1 MEQTPFRPDPHD
13 FATNPQSR
21 CPSVL
26 ILDIS
31 ASMKGES
38 IKQLQE
44 GVAVYRDSLF
54 SDGLARKRV
63 EVAIVTFGGAVEVV
77 QSFTTAENF
86 TAPALA
92 SRGDTPMG
100 EAVVTALKLLAD
112 RKVEYNNAGIQYY
125 RPWVFLLTDGGP
137 TDANSHH
144 WSEAKDLIKKG
155 EDGKK
160 FSFFCAG
167 VEGAD
172 MERLTELNPARAPL
186 KLNGLEFK
194 KMFQWLSSSQQ
205 FVSRSNPGDKVALQD
220 PTAGPAGWAS
230 V

>member
-1 MEQTPFRPDPHD
+1 MEQTPFGITGNDL
-13 FATNPQSR
+13 ATNPEHR

-31 ASMKGES
+31 GSMRGEPV
-38 IKQLQE
+38 KQLQE

-54 SDGLARKRV
+54 GDNLARKRV
-63 EVAIVTFGGAVEVV
+63 EVAIVTFGGTVTVV

-92 SRGDTPMG
+92 ESGDTPMG
-100 EAVVTALKLLAD
+100 EAVVTSLKLLED
-112 RKVEYNNAGIQYY
+112 RKTEYKAAGIQYY

-137 TDANSHH
+137 TDVKSNY
-144 WSEAKDLIKKG
+144 WSEAKEMVKQG
-155 EDGKK
+155 ESGKK
-160 FSFFCAG
+160 FSFFCVG

-172 MERLTELNPARAPL
+172 LGRLDELNPARTPL
-186 KLNGLEFK
+186 KLQGLEFK

-205 FVSRSNPGDKVALQD
+205 SVSKSNPGDVVPLQN
-220 PTAGPAGWAS
+220 PTAGPTGWATA
-230 V
+230 